1 MNIHNIDISMLF
13 MSMVDYI
20 LTSNKKVQDKEFL
33 VKNPH
38 PWEYGITILLLDT
51 YIHLH
56 KRINCYI
63 HLQGKK
69 LHALSVPRSS
79 FPPGCRAVKQ

>member
-38 PWEYGITILLLDT
+38 PWEYGITIIIIT
-51 YIHLH
+51 
-56 KRINCYI
+56 
-63 HLQGKK
+63 
-69 LHALSVPRSS
+69 
-79 FPPGCRAVKQ
+79 

>member
-1 MNIHNIDISMLF
+1 MPF

-63 HLQGKK
+63 RLPGKK

-79 FPPGCRAVKQ
+79 FPPGRRAVMQ